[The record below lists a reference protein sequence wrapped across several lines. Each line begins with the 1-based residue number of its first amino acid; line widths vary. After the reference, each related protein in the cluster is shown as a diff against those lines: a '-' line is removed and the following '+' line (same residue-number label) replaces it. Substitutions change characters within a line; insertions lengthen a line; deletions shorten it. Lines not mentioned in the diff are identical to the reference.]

1 MLVRFVE
8 QSEIQLDFLQW
19 HTSNNPRK
27 QKVYEIGNNRMDA
40 NLTAPT
46 PMGHLAKIKILE
58 YGAIDQS
65 FRWVAPCVPTTS
77 QTCFGFSML
86 LGSMSMKVMVHK

>member
-8 QSEIQLDFLQW
+8 QREIQLDFLLW

-27 QKVYEIGNNRMDA
+27 QKVSENNRMGA
-40 NLTAPT
+40 ILTVPT

-58 YGAIDQS
+58 YGATGQS
-65 FRWVAPCVPTTS
+65 CRWVGPCVPTT
-77 QTCFGFSML
+77 L
-86 LGSMSMKVMVHK
+86 